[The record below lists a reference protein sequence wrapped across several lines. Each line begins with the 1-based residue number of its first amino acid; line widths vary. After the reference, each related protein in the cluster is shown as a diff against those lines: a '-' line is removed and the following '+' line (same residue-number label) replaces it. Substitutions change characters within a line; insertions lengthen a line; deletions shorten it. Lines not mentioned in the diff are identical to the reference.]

1 MAKRIYQLS
10 VQLKDCS
17 PKVWRRVQ
25 VYSTTPLSD
34 LHQIVQTVMGWSNSQ
49 NHRFMKDGKYYFA
62 TLPSEESSIIKS
74 YAEVRLSTMLRIA
87 GEVLEYEYDFKDRWI
102 HEIKLERI
110 VPMSKDAPIPLCVT
124 GRLACPPESCG
135 GIEEFGKLHDA
146 LTDDNHPDYAVY
158 KEKVDP
164 CYQPRIFDKKMVNE
178 KLDSI
183 SYSYIKDRD

>member
-1 MAKRIYQLS
+1 MAKRIYQLN

-17 PKVWRRVQ
+17 PKVWRRVH

-62 TLPSEESSIIKS
+62 TLPAEESSIIKL
-74 YAEVRLSTMLRIA
+74 YTDVRLSNMLRIE
-87 GEVLEYEYDFKDRWI
+87 GEILEYEYDFKDRWI

-110 VPMSKDAPIPLCVT
+110 VPMSKDATIPLCVT

-135 GIEEFGKLHDA
+135 GIKEFGKLHDA
-146 LTDDNHPDYAVY
+146 FTDENHPDYAVY

-178 KLDSI
+178 KLDLI